1 MGVPKNG
8 WLIMEQKHEKDHY
21 HINMNDLGVP
31 RHVRKPPFFDQH
43 LPTTMI
49 PDSQMQIILP

>member
-31 RHVRKPPFFDQH
+31 RHVRKPPFF
-43 LPTTMI
+43 
-49 PDSQMQIILP
+49 